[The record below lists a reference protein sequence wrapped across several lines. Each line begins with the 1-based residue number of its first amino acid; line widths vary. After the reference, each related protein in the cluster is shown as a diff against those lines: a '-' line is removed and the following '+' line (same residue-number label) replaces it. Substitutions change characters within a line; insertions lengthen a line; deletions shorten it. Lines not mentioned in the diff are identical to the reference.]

1 MAWAASASPPSFARS
16 SRGQP
21 PRVPPS
27 CALDGSTI
35 EPTQRGFLAA
45 LSVAIGGE
53 LASVEGLADRLGS
66 LGALVV
72 VVLDEYDALRA
83 IDPWLCRVVVPALS
97 DRTRLV
103 MAGREAPIP
112 DWPARLGEL
121 LQVIA
126 VGNLPPARAT
136 ALLAAEGVAAP
147 EAARIERLARGHP
160 LSLRLAA
167 AALRSD
173 PALVSGDPD
182 LVAIMSP
189 ITRLYLDALDPV
201 TRSVVDAAC
210 VVRRPTRSLLTTML
224 PDGPPDAFERLS
236 GLPFVEPTV
245 DGLAIHATVREVVA
259 ASLRADD
266 PERSRAHRIAAWRA
280 LRREVADASPTNL
293 WRYTADLLYLVENET
308 IHDAFFPTTDRRYV
322 VDEARPEDWPVIRQL
337 STRHFPGEPQDDLE
351 AWWRHAPWAFRVAR
365 SRTGDAAG
373 FAVAAELDRLP
384 RVLVDVDPIAR
395 HWRDHRRRY
404 PVPAGRTISTQR
416 FERADPADQDDAS
429 IHASLILDL
438 YHAWIGP
445 ATGPRASLRIGA
457 DAHRD
462 IERDPPGR
470 RDAGPGRL
478 PDAGRRLPA
487 LSVRHRVRGG
497 IGRRLARPAD
507 RHGSAHR
514 RRATPRRRPAR
525 ERARGSAH
533 PAHDARVR
541 RPPLPGRAPRHH
553 RRPADAPARR
563 VGLRRG

>member
-1 MAWAASASPPSFARS
+1 
-16 SRGQP
+16 
-21 PRVPPS
+21 
-27 CALDGSTI
+27 
-35 EPTQRGFLAA
+35 
-45 LSVAIGGE
+45 
-53 LASVEGLADRLGS
+53 
-66 LGALVV
+66 
-72 VVLDEYDALRA
+72 
-83 IDPWLCRVVVPALS
+83 
-97 DRTRLV
+97 
-103 MAGREAPIP
+103 
-112 DWPARLGEL
+112 
-121 LQVIA
+121 
-126 VGNLPPARAT
+126 
-136 ALLAAEGVAAP
+136 
-147 EAARIERLARGHP
+147 
-160 LSLRLAA
+160 
-167 AALRSD
+167 
-173 PALVSGDPD
+173 
-182 LVAIMSP
+182 MSP

-280 LRREVADASPTNL
+280 LRREVADASPTHL

-373 FAVAAELDRLP
+373 FAVHAELDRLP

-438 YHAWIGP
+438 YHAWM
-445 ATGPRASLRIGA
+445 AQR
-457 DAHRD
+457 
-462 IERDPPGR
+462 PG
-470 RDAGPGRL
+470 
-478 PDAGRRLPA
+478 
-487 LSVRHRVRGG
+487 
-497 IGRRLARPAD
+497 LAR
-507 RHGSAHR
+507 HYGSGR
-514 RRATPRRRPAR
+514 TPI
-525 ERARGSAH
+525 GTSSGT
-533 PAHDARVR
+533 
-541 RPPLPGRAPRHH
+541 LPVDGTQAL
-553 RRPADAPARR
+553 ADAPTLVGGSPRYPFVIDFGAGSVDGWLARLIATELRIDDAPLLDVAQREIVRADRRIPLTTLEFAVLHYLVERPGTIVDRPTLLRDVWGYDAAGRQQRRGCAGRVDPPQARR
-563 VGLRRG
+563 ARASVADGARSGVSVRRDVVGGQPPRPAMFVPRVHR